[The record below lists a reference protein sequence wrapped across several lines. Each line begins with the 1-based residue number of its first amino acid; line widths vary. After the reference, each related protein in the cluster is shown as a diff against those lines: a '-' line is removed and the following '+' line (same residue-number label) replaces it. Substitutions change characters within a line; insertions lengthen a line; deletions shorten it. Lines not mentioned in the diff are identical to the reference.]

1 MDKQTDGA
9 TNAGRTEQAELNA
22 IKVLADLCDLLD
34 EYGPAWYSEEVH
46 DRAQG
51 ALHLL
56 QHRHGLHGI
65 RDTLGEPP
73 HTQNLC
79 AAPLVAREYGDLQKS
94 EKANH
99 AEIHTARHTRGR

>member
-9 TNAGRTEQAELNA
+9 TNAGRTEEAELKA
-22 IKVLADLCDLLD
+22 IKVLADLCELLD

-56 QHRHGLHGI
+56 QHRHGLHRI
-65 RDTLGEPP
+65 RATPGEPA
-73 HTQNLC
+73 HAKSLC
-79 AAPLVAREYGDLQKS
+79 RSFGSPGM
-94 EKANH
+94 
-99 AEIHTARHTRGR
+99 G